1 MIFGIK
7 EKIIAFLALIAGFF
21 AFKSKLQKGKI
32 DSLKDQVSASERLET
47 IEKAM
52 DVAEKEAETNEI
64 ESKSNLND
72 DDWRDSI

>member
-7 EKIIAFLALIAGFF
+7 EKVIAFLALVAGFF
-21 AFKSKLQKGKI
+21 AFKSKLQKSKI

-64 ESKSNLND
+64 ESKNNLDD
-72 DDWRDSI
+72 DDWRDNI